1 MLYTVQIGNKF
12 NVNACH
18 THEYVCIRMYV
29 AIHVNRTVLIH
40 MHAL

>member
-1 MLYTVQIGNKF
+1 MPYTVQTDDKF

-18 THEYVCIRMYV
+18 THEYMCIRMYMC
-29 AIHVNRTVLIH
+29 VLIH